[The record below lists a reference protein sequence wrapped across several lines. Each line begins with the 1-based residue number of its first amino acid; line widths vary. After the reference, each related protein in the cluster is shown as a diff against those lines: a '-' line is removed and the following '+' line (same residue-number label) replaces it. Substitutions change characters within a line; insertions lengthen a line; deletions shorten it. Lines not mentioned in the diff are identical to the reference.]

1 MKFFIKCASIQLFR
15 VLDDLLPRGIS
26 AIREGLRR
34 LKDEAGFREYQTHLD
49 TVQRLSEL
57 RGRLFYSER
66 ELRALLTGIYF
77 GCDTCEHLLS
87 YPRHIMEV
95 HEYCERHKLHFVF
108 VFPPIAEHSMI
119 HAHNTLELLTEMAA
133 EVVVND
139 FGMLHLARKQK
150 NLTISLGRMFNRVQ
164 RNAFIDRLEPEDA
177 SPEQLCNQQAARNI
191 PEFSQDAMRRF
202 YKEIGVGRFA
212 VENQRFDFSFLQ
224 RKPRMNMD
232 IYYPYRYLSSGR
244 ACDCAGI
251 ADQRRATFP
260 SADCPHFCRTTA
272 VHFPDEHHFGLIH
285 RNNAFYTLAKR
296 LEIPIE
302 ASKNPRN
309 RLVYEPML

>member
-1 MKFFIKCASIQLFR
+1 MKLFVKCSSIQLFR
-15 VLDDLLPRGIS
+15 VLDDLLPRGVS
-26 AIREGLRR
+26 GIRESLRGL
-34 LKDEAGFREYQTHLD
+34 KSEAAFREYQTHLD
-49 TVQRLSEL
+49 TVQRLNEMRSS
-57 RGRLFYSER
+57 LFYSER
-66 ELRALLTGIYF
+66 ELRSLLTGIYF
-77 GCDTCEHLLS
+77 GSDTCEHLLS

-108 VFPPIAEHSMI
+108 IFPPIAEHYMT
-119 HAHNTLELLTEMAA
+119 HAQNTLELLTEMAA

-139 FGMLHLARKQK
+139 FGMLQLARGQK
-150 NLTISLGRMFNRVQ
+150 NLTISLGRLFNRVQ

-177 SPEQLCNQQAARNI
+177 SPEQLHNQEAARRM
-191 PEFSQDAMRRF
+191 PEFAQEAVRIF

-224 RKPRMNMD
+224 RKPKMNMD

-251 ADQRRATFP
+251 GDQRRASFP
-260 SADCPHFCRTTA
+260 SADCPRFCKTTA

-296 LEIPIE
+296 LEVPVE
-302 ASKNPRN
+302 VSKNRRN